1 LLHNPGVRVYETG
14 RVVGAGSFICI
25 ECGVTVALA
34 ALEAIPECTTCGSTR
49 FRRASLFEQP
59 TTDSATVEVETELG
73 WLDDARARLGQQGR
87 TGHFLAFEGDRGV
100 SILPLAEG
108 WTRIGRSVTAE
119 IRLDDPT
126 VSRRHAVIVLT
137 PQREL
142 RVLDDRSLNGVFV
155 NGDQVDWSAL
165 HDGDELAIGRYR
177 LYVLDTTGSPGSPA
191 GAGNSYA
198 VSG

>member
-1 LLHNPGVRVYETG
+1 LLHDPGVKVYETG
-14 RVVGAGSFICI
+14 RVVGAGSFICV
-25 ECGVTVALA
+25 ECGFTVALA
-34 ALEAIPECTTCGSTR
+34 ALEAIPECTSCGSTR

-59 TTDSATVEVETELG
+59 TADSATVEVETELG

-87 TGHFLAFEGDRGV
+87 TGHFLAFEGDSGDA
-100 SILPLAEG
+100 ILPLAEG
-108 WTRIGRSVTAE
+108 RSRIGRSVTAE

-155 NGDQVDWSAL
+155 NGDQVEWRAL

-191 GAGNSYA
+191 GTGNSYA